1 MHEFFDY
8 EGRRIRLSDER
19 YTHILEHPEM
29 TGMPGTIGEVVTH
42 PERVVE
48 SIVDRSVRLY
58 YRLYE
63 QTMVGRKYVCVVVK
77 VTKEDAFVLTAYLTD
92 RVKRGVSLW
101 PNEN

>member
-29 TGMPGTIGEVVTH
+29 TRMPDTIGEVVTH

-63 QTMVGRKYVCVVVK
+63 QTMVGRKHVCVVVK
-77 VTKEDAFVLTAYLTD
+77 ITNEDAFVLTAYLTD
-92 RVKRGVSLW
+92 RVKRGVLLW

>member
-1 MHEFFDY
+1 MHELFDY
-8 EGRRIRLSDER
+8 EGRRIRLSGER

-29 TGMPGTIGEVVTH
+29 TCMPDTIGEVVAH

-77 VTKEDAFVLTAYLTD
+77 ITNEDAFVLTAYLTD
-92 RVKRGVSLW
+92 RVKRGVLLW